1 MTCFRLI
8 FLPILMLGATANVQP
23 QIGLVP
29 FDCPNVPRAEFQFDL
44 DRHTITLVLEETD
57 ADIATL
63 FDKLVNLHL
72 RNYKMG
78 HFDKMLRY
86 YGTNLKAR
94 GWSVF
99 EKSANFHV
107 YLLTQNQ
114 IVIGIFVIVK
124 SGEEVYLINM
134 DGQFAPKQVTELVGK
149 LNQLG
154 IEIPELNVFGARS
167 DAVLPSILLRT
178 PEGDPI
184 HEVRIQTN
192 QGITKPQIRKVLE
205 AGPDELIAAMITLR
219 GRLPAVKGLT
229 VRIHAEGVK
238 RIATIIVTAGQDTVT
253 PATSPMS
260 RPGETAQSQ
269 TLPTRF
275 RTASGEPIHEIQIQ
289 GNQQITEAQI
299 RTALE
304 NGPEDIEKA
313 IDNLRDTLPYL
324 SRVALEI
331 KDDSTRRIA
340 TITITA
346 PSDTVNALTDE
357 TVQRRILKT
366 QFWTAAGEPIHEVWI
381 RGNRQITAQIQTA
394 LENGPKDIKK
404 AIESLGN
411 TLPNLSQVTLEIKD
425 DGTKHVA
432 TIIVVTQ
439 PDMQSSPTTPTT
451 RFRTAAGNPIH
462 EIRIR
467 GNQKTTEAEIRGG
480 LEYGPED
487 ISKAVDTLKDVLPY
501 FSRVTLEYANDGTKL
516 IAIITVVEKS
526 LSSDYYISPV
536 PLVRF
541 NRVTGWLLATRLEL
555 GRRTEM
561 GPLWM
566 WNIPSSARAY
576 LPKLFTEVGYG
587 FGNRHLNYRVGA
599 EAIRGKPDNWN
610 LGVTVQI
617 HRATAVVAPDLF
629 PPYDGGWYVYCSV
642 LGLTQ
647 LHNYYLRK
655 GVKMSIRWEPQEPT
669 HSLKLTMHAES
680 HESLQKTTDWHLFNW
695 DSIPEARENPPINPG
710 RMQSVTFRYDF
721 NARQNSNLGWHNTLL
736 VEHSSPAVG
745 SDFDFKR
752 FQLHLRYAVEK
763 GKNIV
768 RTRLM
773 LGFATDALPIQRQ
786 FVIGGPGLL
795 NGYPLYAFS
804 GDHGALLNIEYL
816 YRLSN
821 LYDWEF
827 LNEWFIVL
835 SLNEGQVW
843 KISDKPYRFDPKAD
857 VGIGLQF
864 SEDIPVTRMN
874 FFKPVESGRGIQF
887 VTTWFYRF

>member
-1 MTCFRLI
+1 MTSFRLH
-8 FLPILMLGATANVQP
+8 FLLLLMFGVTGNAQP

-44 DRHTITLVLEETD
+44 DRRTITLVLEETD
-57 ADIATL
+57 PDTTAL
-63 FDKLVNLHL
+63 FHPLANLHL
-72 RNYKMG
+72 RNYKMD

-94 GWSVF
+94 GWSAF

-114 IVIGIFVIVK
+114 TVIGIFVIVK
-124 SGEEVYLINM
+124 SGGEVYLINM

-149 LNQLG
+149 LDQLG
-154 IEIPELNVFGARS
+154 IEIPELHAFGTRS
-167 DAVLPSILLRT
+167 DAVLPSTLLRT

-192 QGITKPQIRKVLE
+192 QGITKTQIRKVLE
-205 AGPDELIAAMITLR
+205 KGPDELIAAMVTLR
-219 GRLPAVKGLT
+219 SRLPAVQTLT

-238 RIATIIVTAGQDTVT
+238 RIATIIVTAGPDTVN

-260 RPGETAQSQ
+260 QPGETAQPQ

-275 RTASGEPIHEIQIQ
+275 RTAAGEPIHEIQIQ
-289 GNQQITEAQI
+289 GNQQINEAQI

-313 IDNLRDTLPYL
+313 IGNLRDTLPYL
-324 SRVALEI
+324 SRVILEI

-357 TVQRRILKT
+357 TVQRRIFTT
-366 QFWTAAGEPIHEVWI
+366 QFWTAAGEPIHEVQI
-381 RGNRQITAQIQTA
+381 RGNRQITAQIQTT
-394 LENGPKDIKK
+394 LENGPKDIEK

-439 PDMQSSPTTPTT
+439 SDTQSSPTIPTT

-467 GNQKTTEAEIRGG
+467 GNQKITEAEIRGG

-501 FSRVTLEYANDGTKL
+501 FSRVALEYANDGTKRV
-516 IAIITVVEKS
+516 AIITVAEKA
-526 LSSDYYISPV
+526 LSSDYYLGPA
-536 PLVRF
+536 PLIRF
-541 NRVTGWLLATRLEL
+541 NRVTGWLLAARLEL
-555 GRRTEM
+555 GRRKEI
-561 GPLWM
+561 GPFWM
-566 WNIPSSARAY
+566 WNIPSSVRAY

-599 EAIRGKPDNWN
+599 DAIRGKPDNWN
-610 LGVTVQI
+610 LGVTAQI
-617 HRATAVVAPDLF
+617 HRATTVVAPDFF
-629 PPYDGGWYVYCSV
+629 PPYDSGLYVWYSV
-642 LGLTQ
+642 NGLTQ
-647 LHNYYLRK
+647 LHNYYLRE
-655 GVKMSIRWEPQEPT
+655 GVEVSFRWEPRVPT
-669 HSLKLTMHAES
+669 HSLKLTMRAES

-695 DSIPEARENPPINPG
+695 DSKPEARENPPINPG
-710 RMQSVTFRYDF
+710 RLQSATFRYDL
-721 NARQNSNLGWHNTLL
+721 NTRQNSNLGWHNTLL

-745 SDFDFKR
+745 SDFDFTR
-752 FQLHLRYAVEK
+752 FQLHLRYAVSK
-763 GKNIV
+763 GKSIV

-786 FVIGGPGLL
+786 FIIGGPGLL
-795 NGYPLYAFS
+795 NGYPLYAFA
-804 GDHGALLNIEYL
+804 GDHGALLNMEYL

-821 LYDWEF
+821 LHHWGF
-827 LNEWFIVL
+827 LKEAFIVL

-843 KISDKPYRFDPKAD
+843 NTSNKPYLFDPKAD

-864 SEDIPVTRMN
+864 WVDDPFVRMN
-874 FFKPVESGRGIQF
+874 FSKPLESGRGVQF